1 MRKELN
7 VEFVVGNEILEVEFR
22 VIDVSGVSGD
32 YRLSEI
38 IEIDRSD
45 FYEYV
50 EYIHLNNCVENED
63 GTLTLKIEVT
73 RSNEFLVELIKE
85 QLDGSFANQENMEEA
100 ASELLANNE
109 ITQNEYDNVIDYIDY
124 ELFVA

>member
-1 MRKELN
+1 MKKELN
-7 VEFVVGNEILEVEFR
+7 FEFVVGTEILETECR
-22 VIDVSGVSGD
+22 QIDISSVSGD

-38 IEIDRSD
+38 IEIDRPE
-45 FYEYV
+45 FYNYV

-73 RSNEFLVELIKE
+73 RINEFLVELIKE
-85 QLDGSFANQENMEEA
+85 QLDGSFSNQENMEEA
-100 ASELLANNE
+100 ASELLANDE
-109 ITQNEYDNVIDYIDY
+109 MTQNEYDNVIDYINY